1 MVEAY
6 PDHTPVYL
14 LTGFLGSGKTTLLRR
29 LLEDP
34 ALADTA
40 VLINEFGEVGLDHHL
55 LERLDETMVLLQS
68 GCLCC
73 TIRDEL
79 STAMRELHSKRERGL
94 VPPFRRL
101 VIESTG
107 LAEPFPILS
116 TVKADPVLRHH
127 FQLGKVITTVDA
139 VNGLGQL
146 AGYEE
151 SLRQAAIAD
160 HLVVTKTDLA
170 DTAMTE
176 SLLARLKA
184 INPTA
189 TVQRA
194 AEDEIDAN
202 SLLGHGP
209 FDPQADSVDLVYAVD
224 QQAEHDDDHDLDH
237 GSHGEG
243 IEAFTVV
250 FDQPLDWTAFGI
262 WLAMLLNRHGD
273 RVLRVKGILNL
284 ADEANPV
291 AVHGVQHL
299 VHPPV
304 HMRAWPDSGRC
315 SRIVFIVDHLDQALI
330 RRSLALFNRIGG
342 AGQTEN
348 GRAA

>member
-1 MVEAY
+1 
-6 PDHTPVYL
+6 
-14 LTGFLGSGKTTLLRR
+14 
-29 LLEDP
+29 
-34 ALADTA
+34 
-40 VLINEFGEVGLDHHL
+40 
-55 LERLDETMVLLQS
+55 VLLQS

-73 TIRDEL
+73 TIRGEL
-79 STAMRELHSKRERGL
+79 SAAMRELHSKRERGL

-127 FQLGKVITTVDA
+127 FKLGKVITTVDA

-146 AGYEE
+146 ASHEE

-170 DTAMTE
+170 DAATTE
-176 SLLARLKA
+176 ALLVRLEA
-184 INPTA
+184 INPAA
-189 TVQRA
+189 TVCRA
-194 AEDEIDAN
+194 AEVEIDADG
-202 SLLGHGP
+202 LLGLEP
-209 FDPQADSVDLVYAVD
+209 FEPQARHSLELIGADDE
-224 QQAEHDDDHDLDH
+224 QTTGNEHDQEPAHSHH
-237 GSHGEG
+237 GAG

-250 FDQPLDWTAFGI
+250 FEQPLDWTAFGI

-284 ADEANPV
+284 AGEPNPV

-299 VHPPV
+299 VHSPV
-304 HMRAWPDSGRC
+304 HMRAWPDDDRR
-315 SRIVFIVDHLDQALI
+315 SRIVFIVDRLDPALI
-330 RRSLALFNRIGG
+330 RRSLAVFNQIGG
-342 AGQTEN
+342 ASQAEN
-348 GRAA
+348 GYAA